1 MQAYEFNSIVEGGVI
16 KIPEE
21 YKEKIS
27 SPVKVIILSDGK
39 SDTTKRKIFS
49 AIKLNTKNY
58 KFDREEANAR

>member
-1 MQAYEFNSIVEGGVI
+1 MQAYEFSSIVEEGVI

-39 SDTTKRKIFS
+39 RDTVKRKKFS
-49 AIKLNTKNY
+49 AIKLNTRNY
-58 KFDREEANAR
+58 KFSREEANAR